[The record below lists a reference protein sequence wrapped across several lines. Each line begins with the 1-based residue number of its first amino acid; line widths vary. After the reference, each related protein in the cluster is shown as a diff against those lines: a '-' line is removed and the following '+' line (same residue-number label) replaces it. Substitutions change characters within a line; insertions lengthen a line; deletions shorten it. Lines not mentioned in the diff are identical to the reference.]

1 MEYAFKRPFEFEVIV
16 LAEIQPFL
24 ILSECFLEDGLETDN
39 DLFESLCIDLLV
51 NIAISRD
58 VMQFRVN
65 LSLLYKN
72 KQKKSLL
79 KKMHANIMNSC
90 TDRESVDL

>member
-1 MEYAFKRPFEFEVIV
+1 MEDAFERPFEFEVIV

-51 NIAISRD
+51 DIAISWN

-65 LSLLYKN
+65 LSLLHRY

-79 KKMHANIMNSC
+79 KN
-90 TDRESVDL
+90 